1 MDIISLGIL
10 ILVIEIGGKQVNK
23 NFIKGIILALVMMLL
38 PIRAYG
44 ATTIIDGMELS
55 CERAIVMDV
64 DTGEV
69 IFSLNSEEKVQMAST
84 TKLMTGLLLAENRKK
99 EDLLS
104 FTELAKEQP
113 STSIYK
119 DLWLPLE
126 IGDKFTAED
135 VMKGLLLRSG
145 NDMAYMIAEDISGDP
160 VEFSKLMDKRA
171 AEIGMKNTDFYTPT
185 GLDME
190 EVLNGENHYST
201 AYDMALLTIEAL
213 KNPWVKE
220 VVGTKETDIGAV
232 GGERYDIVNSNEN
245 LGIDGCI
252 GGKTGFTSK
261 AGRCLVAMYKINGRT
276 LVGVVLGGEAPDFF
290 QDMDKIIKYSSAKEK
305 EVLYTSGE
313 DMYMQKVE
321 IKPLRYFG
329 DSEEIEI
336 PLYIKEDIQ
345 WYNNAYNKKYRSYD
359 MNLKK
364 IDPWNLEKDQV
375 VGELIVKDKD
385 SEKAIPIYAKFST
398 DEYVQANKGLYIKA
412 FFKWI
417 LKVLITLVVIFIIIV
432 LIFRCINKRRR
443 KRRQKRRQKRK
454 AQQIKKTNRR
464 V

>member
-1 MDIISLGIL
+1 M
-10 ILVIEIGGKQVNK
+10 KK
-23 NFIKGIILALVMMLL
+23 NFIKGIMMSLVIMMI
-38 PIRAYG
+38 PIGAYG
-44 ATTIIDGMELS
+44 ETSIEGMDLS
-55 CERAIVMDV
+55 SQRAIVMDV

-99 EDLLS
+99 EDLLT

-126 IGDKFTAED
+126 VGDKFTAED

-145 NDMAYMIAEDISGDP
+145 NDMAYMIAEEISGNP
-160 VEFSKLMDKRA
+160 QEFSKLMDARA

-185 GLDME
+185 GLDDD

-220 VVGTKETDIGAV
+220 VVGTKETDIGSVDGA
-232 GGERYDIVNSNEN
+232 RYDIVNSNAN
-245 LGIDGCI
+245 LGIDGNI

-261 AGRCLVAMYKINGRT
+261 AGRCLTSIYEIDGRT

-290 QDMDKIIKYSSAKEK
+290 QDMDKIIKHGAAKEK
-305 EVLYTSGE
+305 EIVYSSDEELYVQRE
-313 DMYMQKVE
+313 EVR
-321 IKPLRYFG
+321 PLKFIG
-329 DSEEIEI
+329 DFEEIEI
-336 PLYIKEDIQ
+336 PLYVKVDVQ
-345 WYNNAYNKKYRSYD
+345 WYNNDYNKKYRTYD

-364 IDPWNLEKDQV
+364 IDPWNLEKGAV
-375 VGELIVKDKD
+375 VGELIITDNN
-385 SEKAIPIYAKFST
+385 SEEVVPVYAKFST
-398 DEYVQANKGLYIKA
+398 EEYVASHKDLYMKVLTLAVAIVVGVLAVITIIVVVICKKKKRKYIKE
-412 FFKWI
+412 K
-417 LKVLITLVVIFIIIV
+417 TL
-432 LIFRCINKRRR
+432 
-443 KRRQKRRQKRK
+443 
-454 AQQIKKTNRR
+454 
-464 V
+464 

>member
-1 MDIISLGIL
+1 M
-10 ILVIEIGGKQVNK
+10 NK
-23 NFIKGIILALVMMLL
+23 NFIKGIILSLVIMML
-38 PIRAYG
+38 PISAYG
-44 ATTIIDGMELS
+44 ETTIEGTDLS
-55 CERAIVMDV
+55 SQRAIVMDV

-99 EDLLS
+99 EDLLT
-104 FTELAKEQP
+104 FTELAMEQP

-126 IGDKFTAED
+126 VGDKFTAED

-185 GLDME
+185 GLDDD

-220 VVGTKETDIGAV
+220 VVGTKETDVGSV
-232 GGERYDIVNSNEN
+232 GGERYDIINSNAN

-261 AGRCLVAMYKINGRT
+261 AGRCLAAIYEVDGRT

-290 QDMDKIIKYSSAKEK
+290 EDMDKIIKYGEGKEK
-305 EVLYTSGE
+305 EVVYPSGE
-313 DMYMQKVE
+313 NVSVEKTE
-321 IKPLRYFG
+321 IKPLRYIG
-329 DSEEIEI
+329 DAEEIEI
-336 PLYIKEDIQ
+336 PLYIKEDVK
-345 WYNNAYNKKYRSYD
+345 WYNNDYNEKYRSYD
-359 MNLKK
+359 MNIND

-398 DEYVQANKGLYIKA
+398 DEYVEAHRGLYIKA
-412 FFKWI
+412 FSIAI
-417 LKVLITLVVIFIIIV
+417 LGVLTTLVVVFVVVV
-432 LIFRCINKRRR
+432 LIFRSINKRRR
-443 KRRQKRRQKRK
+443 KKRREARK
-454 AQQIKKTNRR
+454 NNK
-464 V
+464 